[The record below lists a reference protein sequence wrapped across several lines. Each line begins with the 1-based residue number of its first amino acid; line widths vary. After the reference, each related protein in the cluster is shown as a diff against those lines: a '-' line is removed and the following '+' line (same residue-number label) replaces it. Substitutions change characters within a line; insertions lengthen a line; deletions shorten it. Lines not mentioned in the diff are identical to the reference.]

1 MTTER
6 IRELGKIERTG
17 KIGGFDGIG
26 WNKDVSEDDWTFFY
40 FAPAKGFRI
49 SDIMDEAR
57 TKLYGQTYLK
67 LPPEIRDFQSVS
79 PTCQSSREGKRHYS
93 FHQTSESF
101 WSVSPTL
108 RTSLQ
113 HGFARVQRNR
123 PVRTAQMRH
132 RYEMG
137 CQVKRNE

>member
-17 KIGGFDGIG
+17 KIGGVDVIG
-26 WNKDVSEDDWTFFY
+26 GSKAVSEDDWTFFS
-40 FAPAKGFRI
+40 FAPAKGVRI
-49 SDIMDEAR
+49 RDIMDEAK
-57 TKLYGQTYLK
+57 TKLYGQPYLK

-101 WSVSPTL
+101 GRYRRSYELHCSMAL
-108 RTSLQ
+108 RE
-113 HGFARVQRNR
+113 GRG
-123 PVRTAQMRH
+123 TAL
-132 RYEMG
+132 YELL
-137 CQVKRNE
+137 R